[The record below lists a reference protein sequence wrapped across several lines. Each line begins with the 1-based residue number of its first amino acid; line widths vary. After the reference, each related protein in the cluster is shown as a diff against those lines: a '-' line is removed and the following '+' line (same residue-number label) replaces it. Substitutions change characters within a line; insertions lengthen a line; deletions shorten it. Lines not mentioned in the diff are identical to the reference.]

1 MSTEEPTNTQIVWS
15 PDDLPAAEA
24 EALQAKEQRPKKRV
38 SRAKAVADGGVEG
51 AAPAKK
57 RRTRTVKAKEE
68 AMPVASEGSVPK
80 TESTA
85 PAKSEGAVPMATKP
99 VVQPQPVTG
108 KPEGSVPMAT
118 KPVVQPQP
126 VTGKPEGSVPQSEG
140 VAPAKPEGSVPSAA
154 KPMVQP
160 QVATGSVPKSEGT
173 VPAKPNGSVPAAAA
187 QTAQQGEKLAPEGPQ
202 QPLSRRQLRRQQWLA
217 NRAQRMGNN
226 GNRGNF
232 NNNGNQAP
240 QGNRRPMGD
249 RPQQQQRFE
258 PQQVQVPRN
267 PDLPEYRLQDIHS
280 WDNGTIVQRM
290 MPDANAEDLG
300 AMKRHEIIFAAIRNY
315 LSRGGAVR
323 TSGCLKVEKEGY
335 GFLRSSKTNFLAC
348 PEDVFIPQQ
357 QIRRHSLRTGDIV
370 EGPIRDPRDKDRY
383 FVLGSVVSVNGKTPS
398 EAARIVHFE
407 NLTPTF
413 PTRRIVLETEPGEL
427 STRVVDIF
435 TPIGFGQR
443 GLIVA
448 PPRVGKTVLLQKM
461 ANAITKNHPD
471 AILIVLLIDERPEE
485 VTDMQRNTKAM
496 VLSST
501 FDEEPQ
507 HHVDV
512 ADMVIEM
519 SRRQAENGKDVV
531 ILLDSITRL
540 ARAYNTVQPHSGKIL
555 TGGVDALALHRP
567 KRFFGAAR
575 NIEGGG
581 SLTILATALIDT
593 GSRMDEVI
601 FEEFKGTGNME
612 LVLDRGLAD
621 RRIFP
626 AIDIEKSGTRKED
639 LLLAPLELEKTW
651 ALRRVLTDAGPERA
665 MQSVLAGMKKF
676 KSNPEFLLSLD
687 LKNL

>member
-1 MSTEEPTNTQIVWS
+1 MSSEDPVAPQVSWS
-15 PDDLPAAEA
+15 PAELPETTAKALQDKEEARAKRGAKKAAAALAETVAPEGGAEA
-24 EALQAKEQRPKKRV
+24 
-38 SRAKAVADGGVEG
+38 
-51 AAPAKK
+51 APVKK
-57 RRTRTVKAKEE
+57 RRGRPPKKVAEKDLGSA
-68 AMPVASEGSVPK
+68 PVP
-80 TESTA
+80 A
-85 PAKSEGAVPMATKP
+85 PAPLAEP
-99 VVQPQPVTG
+99 VSGPKAEASAP
-108 KPEGSVPMAT
+108 S
-118 KPVVQPQP
+118 
-126 VTGKPEGSVPQSEG
+126 
-140 VAPAKPEGSVPSAA
+140 APAAD
-154 KPMVQP
+154 
-160 QVATGSVPKSEGT
+160 
-173 VPAKPNGSVPAAAA
+173 AAAA
-187 QTAQQGEKLAPEGPQ
+187 RVPPAPSPDPKAEPAPTASPAPAPGATRSVASVPPPPDPVPRPEGPQ
-202 QPLSRRQLRRQQWLA
+202 QPLSKRQLRRQQWLA
-217 NRAQRMGNN
+217 NRAARMGNRN
-226 GNRGNF
+226 GGFTGSGGN
-232 NNNGNQAP
+232 NANNGFNGGAAHAPHP
-240 QGNRRPMGD
+240 QGNRRPLD
-249 RPQQQQRFE
+249 ARHQHQQPRYE
-258 PQQVQVPRN
+258 PPPPSVPRN

-280 WDNGTIVQRM
+280 WDNGTIVERM

-315 LSRGGAVR
+315 LSRGGAVAA
-323 TSGCLKVEKEGY
+323 TGCLKVEKEGY
-335 GFLRSSKTNFLAC
+335 GFLRSAKTNFLAC

-357 QIRRHSLRTGDIV
+357 QIRRHALRTGDIV

-383 FVLGSVVSVNGKTPS
+383 FVLGNVVSVNGKTPS

-413 PTRRIVLETEPGEL
+413 PTRRIVLETTPTEL
-427 STRVVDIF
+427 SMRVVDLF

-461 ANAITKNHPD
+461 ANAITRNHPE

-519 SRRQAENGKDVV
+519 SRRQAENGKDVI

-621 RRIFP
+621 KRIFP

-665 MQSVLAGMKKF
+665 MQSVIGGMKKF

-687 LKNL
+687 LKNV

>member
-1 MSTEEPTNTQIVWS
+1 MNTEDSVDTRIVWS
-15 PDDLPAAEA
+15 PEELPAAEA
-24 EALQAKEQRPKKRV
+24 ESLQAAEQQKKKRAQ
-38 SRAKAVADGGVEG
+38 RAKKQPSAEG
-51 AAPAKK
+51 AAATPAPEGEAPAKK
-57 RRTRTVKAKEE
+57 RRGRKPKALKEAE
-68 AMPVASEGSVPK
+68 
-80 TESTA
+80 
-85 PAKSEGAVPMATKP
+85 
-99 VVQPQPVTG
+99 
-108 KPEGSVPMAT
+108 
-118 KPVVQPQP
+118 
-126 VTGKPEGSVPQSEG
+126 
-140 VAPAKPEGSVPSAA
+140 
-154 KPMVQP
+154 
-160 QVATGSVPKSEGT
+160 
-173 VPAKPNGSVPAAAA
+173 AAAA
-187 QTAQQGEKLAPEGPQ
+187 AAAANGQDARSPSDSAPAATPPSEPPKHETPSPEPPKPETPKPETSKPETPTAETSKPETPEQQAPQAQQQALKPEGPQ

-217 NRAQRMGNN
+217 NRAARMGKPFVP
-226 GNRGNF
+226 NF
-232 NNNGNQAP
+232 PKPQQQSP
-240 QGNRRPMGD
+240 QGNRRP
-249 RPQQQQRFE
+249 PQEQQQRQQRYE
-258 PQQVQVPRN
+258 PPQAAVPRN
-267 PDLPEYRLQDIHS
+267 PDLPEYKLQDIHS
-280 WDNGTIVQRM
+280 WDNGTIVERM
-290 MPDANAEDLG
+290 MADANAEELG
-300 AMKRHEIIFAAIRNY
+300 AMRRHEIIFAAIRNY
-315 LSRGGAVR
+315 LSRGGAVMA
-323 TSGCLKVEKEGY
+323 SGCLKVEKEGY
-335 GFLRSSKTNFLAC
+335 GFLRSAKTNFLAC

-357 QIRRHSLRTGDIV
+357 QIRRHALRTGDIV
-370 EGPIRDPRDKDRY
+370 EGPVRDPRDKDRY
-383 FVLGSVVSVNGKTPS
+383 FVLGNVVTVNGKTPS

-413 PTRRIVLETEPGEL
+413 PTRRIVLETV
-427 STRVVDIF
+427 STEISMRVVDLF

-461 ANAITKNHPD
+461 ANAITRNHPE

-519 SRRQAENGKDVV
+519 SRRQAENGKDVI

-621 RRIFP
+621 KRIFP

-639 LLLAPLELEKTW
+639 LLLAPIELEKTW
-651 ALRRVLTDAGPERA
+651 ALRRVLAEAGPERS
-665 MQSVLAGMKKF
+665 MQSVIAGMRKF

>member
-1 MSTEEPTNTQIVWS
+1 MSSEDPVAPQVSWS
-15 PDDLPAAEA
+15 PAELPETTAKALQDKEEARAKRGAKKAAAALAETVAPEGGAEA
-24 EALQAKEQRPKKRV
+24 APVKKR
-38 SRAKAVADGGVEG
+38 RGRPPKKAVAD
-51 AAPAKK
+51 AAAGND
-57 RRTRTVKAKEE
+57 
-68 AMPVASEGSVPK
+68 SGS
-80 TESTA
+80 A
-85 PAKSEGAVPMATKP
+85 
-99 VVQPQPVTG
+99 
-108 KPEGSVPMAT
+108 
-118 KPVVQPQP
+118 
-126 VTGKPEGSVPQSEG
+126 
-140 VAPAKPEGSVPSAA
+140 
-154 KPMVQP
+154 
-160 QVATGSVPKSEGT
+160 
-173 VPAKPNGSVPAAAA
+173 SVPAPAPLAEPVSGPKAEASAPSAPTADAAA
-187 QTAQQGEKLAPEGPQ
+187 ARVPPAPSPDPKAEPAPTASPAPAPGGTRAVASVPPTSDPVPRPEGPQ
-202 QPLSRRQLRRQQWLA
+202 QPLSKRQLRRQQWLA
-217 NRAQRMGNN
+217 NRAARMGNRN
-226 GNRGNF
+226 GGFTGNTGF
-232 NNNGNQAP
+232 TGNNANNGFNGGAAHAPHP
-240 QGNRRPMGD
+240 QGNRRPLD
-249 RPQQQQRFE
+249 ARHQHQQPRYE
-258 PQQVQVPRN
+258 PPPPSVPRN

-280 WDNGTIVQRM
+280 WDNGTIVERM
-290 MPDANAEDLG
+290 MPDANPEDLG

-315 LSRGGAVR
+315 LSRGGAVAA
-323 TSGCLKVEKEGY
+323 TGCLKVEKEGY
-335 GFLRSSKTNFLAC
+335 GFLRSAKTNFLAC

-357 QIRRHSLRTGDIV
+357 QIRRHALRTGDIV

-383 FVLGSVVSVNGKTPS
+383 FVLGNVVSVNGKTPS

-413 PTRRIVLETEPGEL
+413 PTRRIVLETTPTEL
-427 STRVVDIF
+427 SMRVVDLF

-461 ANAITKNHPD
+461 ANAITRNHPE

-519 SRRQAENGKDVV
+519 SRRQAENGKDVI

-621 RRIFP
+621 KRIFP

-665 MQSVLAGMKKF
+665 MQSVIGGMKKF

-687 LKNL
+687 LKNV

>member
-1 MSTEEPTNTQIVWS
+1 MSSEDPVAPQVSWS
-15 PDDLPAAEA
+15 PAELPETTAKALQDKEEARAKRGAKKAAAALAETVAPEGGAEA
-24 EALQAKEQRPKKRV
+24 APVKKR
-38 SRAKAVADGGVEG
+38 RGRPPKKAVADAAAGNDSGSAPVPASAPLAEPVSG
-51 AAPAKK
+51 PKAEASAPSAPTADAAAARVPPAPSPDPKAEPAPTASPAPAPGG
-57 RRTRTVKAKEE
+57 TR
-68 AMPVASEGSVPK
+68 PVASVPPPPDP
-80 TESTA
+80 A
-85 PAKSEGAVPMATKP
+85 PR
-99 VVQPQPVTG
+99 
-108 KPEGSVPMAT
+108 
-118 KPVVQPQP
+118 
-126 VTGKPEGSVPQSEG
+126 
-140 VAPAKPEGSVPSAA
+140 
-154 KPMVQP
+154 
-160 QVATGSVPKSEGT
+160 
-173 VPAKPNGSVPAAAA
+173 
-187 QTAQQGEKLAPEGPQ
+187 PEGPQ
-202 QPLSRRQLRRQQWLA
+202 QPLSKRQLRRQQWLA
-217 NRAQRMGNN
+217 NRAARMGNRN
-226 GNRGNF
+226 GGFTGSGGN
-232 NNNGNQAP
+232 NANNGFNGGAAHAPYP
-240 QGNRRPMGD
+240 QGNRRPLD
-249 RPQQQQRFE
+249 ARHQHQQPRYE
-258 PQQVQVPRN
+258 PPPPSVPRN

-280 WDNGTIVQRM
+280 WDNGTIVERM
-290 MPDANAEDLG
+290 MPDANPEDLG

-315 LSRGGAVR
+315 LSRGGAVAA
-323 TSGCLKVEKEGY
+323 TGCLKVEKEGY
-335 GFLRSSKTNFLAC
+335 GFLRSAKTNFLAC

-357 QIRRHSLRTGDIV
+357 QIRRHALRTGDIV

-383 FVLGSVVSVNGKTPS
+383 FVLGNVVSVNGKTPS

-413 PTRRIVLETEPGEL
+413 PTRRIVLETTPTEL
-427 STRVVDIF
+427 SMRVVDLF

-461 ANAITKNHPD
+461 ANAITRNHPE

-519 SRRQAENGKDVV
+519 SRRQAENGKDVI

-621 RRIFP
+621 KRIFP

-665 MQSVLAGMKKF
+665 MQSVIGGMKKF

-687 LKNL
+687 LKNV

>member
-1 MSTEEPTNTQIVWS
+1 VKKRRGRKPKAVK
-15 PDDLPAAEA
+15 EA
-24 EALQAKEQRPKKRV
+24 EAA
-38 SRAKAVADGGVEG
+38 
-51 AAPAKK
+51 AAPVLSPAPSPS
-57 RRTRTVKAKEE
+57 E
-68 AMPVASEGSVPK
+68 A
-80 TESTA
+80 
-85 PAKSEGAVPMATKP
+85 
-99 VVQPQPVTG
+99 
-108 KPEGSVPMAT
+108 
-118 KPVVQPQP
+118 
-126 VTGKPEGSVPQSEG
+126 
-140 VAPAKPEGSVPSAA
+140 
-154 KPMVQP
+154 
-160 QVATGSVPKSEGT
+160 
-173 VPAKPNGSVPAAAA
+173 PAAAA
-187 QTAQQGEKLAPEGPQ
+187 ADRPDEAKTPLPPPSAPAAVSPAPAAAGVPAPAVSRKQQASAPEGPQ
-202 QPLSRRQLRRQQWLA
+202 QPLSRRQQRRQQWLA
-217 NRAQRMGNN
+217 NRAARMGKP
-226 GNRGNF
+226 F
-232 NNNGNQAP
+232 NPNMPKPQAP
-240 QGNRRPMGD
+240 QGNRRL
-249 RPQQQQRFE
+249 PQEQYAPQMRYE
-258 PQQVQVPRN
+258 PPQAVVPRN
-267 PDLPEYRLQDIHS
+267 PDLPEYKLQDIHS
-280 WDNGTIVQRM
+280 WDNGTIVERM
-290 MPDANAEDLG
+290 MADANAEELG

-315 LSRGGAVR
+315 LSRGGAVMA
-323 TSGCLKVEKEGY
+323 SGCLKVEKEGY
-335 GFLRSSKTNFLAC
+335 GFLRSAKTNFLAC

-357 QIRRHSLRTGDIV
+357 QIRRHALRTGDIV
-370 EGPIRDPRDKDRY
+370 EGPVRDPRDKDRY
-383 FVLGSVVSVNGKTPS
+383 FVLGNVVAVNGKTPS

-413 PTRRIVLETEPGEL
+413 PTRRIVLETVSGEL
-427 STRVVDIF
+427 SMRVVDLF

-461 ANAITKNHPD
+461 ANAITANHPD

-519 SRRQAENGKDVV
+519 SRRQAENGKDVI

-621 RRIFP
+621 KRIFP

-639 LLLAPLELEKTW
+639 LLLAPIELEKTW
-651 ALRRVLTDAGPERA
+651 ALRRVLAEAGPERS
-665 MQSVLAGMKKF
+665 MQSVIAGMRKF

>member
-1 MSTEEPTNTQIVWS
+1 MSSEDPVAPQVSWS
-15 PDDLPAAEA
+15 PAELPETTAKALQDKEEARAKRGAKKAAAALAETVAPEGGAEA
-24 EALQAKEQRPKKRV
+24 
-38 SRAKAVADGGVEG
+38 
-51 AAPAKK
+51 APVKK
-57 RRTRTVKAKEE
+57 RRGRPPKKAAEKDL
-68 AMPVASEGSVPK
+68 GS
-80 TESTA
+80 A
-85 PAKSEGAVPMATKP
+85 
-99 VVQPQPVTG
+99 
-108 KPEGSVPMAT
+108 
-118 KPVVQPQP
+118 
-126 VTGKPEGSVPQSEG
+126 
-140 VAPAKPEGSVPSAA
+140 
-154 KPMVQP
+154 
-160 QVATGSVPKSEGT
+160 
-173 VPAKPNGSVPAAAA
+173 SVPAPAPLAETVSGPKAEAAA
-187 QTAQQGEKLAPEGPQ
+187 PSAPAADAAAARVPPASSPDPKAEPAPTASPAPAPGGTCAVASVPPPPAPALRPEGPQ
-202 QPLSRRQLRRQQWLA
+202 QPLSKRQLRRQQWLA
-217 NRAQRMGNN
+217 NRAARMGNRN
-226 GNRGNF
+226 GGFTGN
-232 NNNGNQAP
+232 NANNGFNGGAAHP
-240 QGNRRPMGD
+240 QGNRRPLD
-249 RPQQQQRFE
+249 ARHQHQQPRYE
-258 PQQVQVPRN
+258 PPPPSVPRN

-280 WDNGTIVQRM
+280 WDNGTIVERM
-290 MPDANAEDLG
+290 MPDANPEDLG

-315 LSRGGAVR
+315 LSRGGAVAA
-323 TSGCLKVEKEGY
+323 TGCLKVEKEGY
-335 GFLRSSKTNFLAC
+335 GFLRSAKTNFLAC

-357 QIRRHSLRTGDIV
+357 QIRRHALRTGDIV

-383 FVLGSVVSVNGKTPS
+383 FVLGNVVSVNGKTPS

-413 PTRRIVLETEPGEL
+413 PTRRIVLETTPTEL
-427 STRVVDIF
+427 SMRVVDLF

-461 ANAITKNHPD
+461 ANAITRNHPE

-519 SRRQAENGKDVV
+519 SRRQAENGKDVI

-621 RRIFP
+621 KRIFP

-651 ALRRVLTDAGPERA
+651 ALRRVLSDAGPERA
-665 MQSVLAGMKKF
+665 MQSVIGGMKKF

-687 LKNL
+687 LKNV

>member
-1 MSTEEPTNTQIVWS
+1 MNTEDSVDTRIVWS
-15 PDDLPAAEA
+15 PEELPAAEA
-24 EALQAKEQRPKKRV
+24 ADLQAAEQQKKKRAQ
-38 SRAKAVADGGVEG
+38 RAKKEPAAEG
-51 AAPAKK
+51 EAPVKK
-57 RRTRTVKAKEE
+57 RRGRKPKALKEAEAAAAVANGEDTR
-68 AMPVASEGSVPK
+68 
-80 TESTA
+80 STSDSA
-85 PAKSEGAVPMATKP
+85 PATTPPPELPKPETSKSEPPKPETPKPETPKSETSILEPSKPEPPKPDTSKPETPKLETSKPATP
-99 VVQPQPVTG
+99 QPQP
-108 KPEGSVPMAT
+108 
-118 KPVVQPQP
+118 PQP
-126 VTGKPEGSVPQSEG
+126 PQ
-140 VAPAKPEGSVPSAA
+140 P
-154 KPMVQP
+154 P
-160 QVATGSVPKSEGT
+160 Q
-173 VPAKPNGSVPAAAA
+173 
-187 QTAQQGEKLAPEGPQ
+187 QQQQQVLKPEGPQ

-217 NRAQRMGNN
+217 NRAARMGKPFIP
-226 GNRGNF
+226 NF
-232 NNNGNQAP
+232 NNQQSP
-240 QGNRRPMGD
+240 QGNRRP
-249 RPQQQQRFE
+249 PQEQQRQQQRYE
-258 PQQVQVPRN
+258 PPQAAVPRN
-267 PDLPEYRLQDIHS
+267 PDLPEYKLQDIHS
-280 WDNGTIVQRM
+280 WDNGTIVERM

-315 LSRGGAVR
+315 LSRGGAVMA
-323 TSGCLKVEKEGY
+323 SGCLKVEKEGY
-335 GFLRSSKTNFLAC
+335 GFLRSAKTNFLAC

-357 QIRRHSLRTGDIV
+357 QIRRHALRTGDIV
-370 EGPIRDPRDKDRY
+370 EGPVRDPRDKDRY
-383 FVLGSVVSVNGKTPS
+383 FVLGNVITVNGKTPS

-413 PTRRIVLETEPGEL
+413 PTRRIVLETKPNEY
-427 STRVVDIF
+427 SMRVVDIF

-461 ANAITKNHPD
+461 ANAITHNHPD

-519 SRRQAENGKDVV
+519 SRRQAENGKDVI

-639 LLLAPLELEKTW
+639 LLLAPIELEKTW
-651 ALRRVLTDAGPERA
+651 ALRRVLAEAGPERS
-665 MQSVLAGMKKF
+665 MQSVIAGMRKY

>member
-1 MSTEEPTNTQIVWS
+1 MSSEDPVAPQVSWS
-15 PDDLPAAEA
+15 PAELPETTAKALQDKEEARAKRGAKKAAAALAETVAPEGGAEA
-24 EALQAKEQRPKKRV
+24 APVKKR
-38 SRAKAVADGGVEG
+38 RGRPPKKAVADAAAGNDSGSAAVP
-51 AAPAKK
+51 APAPLAEP
-57 RRTRTVKAKEE
+57 VSGPKAE
-68 AMPVASEGSVPK
+68 ASAPS
-80 TESTA
+80 A
-85 PAKSEGAVPMATKP
+85 PAAD
-99 VVQPQPVTG
+99 
-108 KPEGSVPMAT
+108 
-118 KPVVQPQP
+118 
-126 VTGKPEGSVPQSEG
+126 
-140 VAPAKPEGSVPSAA
+140 
-154 KPMVQP
+154 
-160 QVATGSVPKSEGT
+160 
-173 VPAKPNGSVPAAAA
+173 AAAA
-187 QTAQQGEKLAPEGPQ
+187 RVPPASSPDPKAEPAPTASPAPAPGGTCAVASVPPPPAPAPRPEGPQ
-202 QPLSRRQLRRQQWLA
+202 QPLSKRQLRRQQWLA
-217 NRAQRMGNN
+217 NRAARMGNRN
-226 GNRGNF
+226 GGFTGN
-232 NNNGNQAP
+232 NANNGFNGGAAHP
-240 QGNRRPMGD
+240 QGNRRPLD
-249 RPQQQQRFE
+249 ARHQHQQPRYE
-258 PQQVQVPRN
+258 PPPPSVPRN

-280 WDNGTIVQRM
+280 WDNGTIVERM
-290 MPDANAEDLG
+290 MPDANPEDLG

-315 LSRGGAVR
+315 LSRGGAVAA
-323 TSGCLKVEKEGY
+323 TGCLKVEKEGY
-335 GFLRSSKTNFLAC
+335 GFLRSAKTNFLAC

-357 QIRRHSLRTGDIV
+357 QIRRHALRTGDIV

-383 FVLGSVVSVNGKTPS
+383 FVLGNVVSVNGKTPS

-413 PTRRIVLETEPGEL
+413 PTRRIVLETTPTEL
-427 STRVVDIF
+427 SMRVVDLF

-461 ANAITKNHPD
+461 ANAITRNHPE

-519 SRRQAENGKDVV
+519 SRRQAENGKDVI

-621 RRIFP
+621 KRIFP

-651 ALRRVLTDAGPERA
+651 ALRRVLSDAGPERA
-665 MQSVLAGMKKF
+665 MQSVIGGMKKF

-687 LKNL
+687 LKNV

>member
-1 MSTEEPTNTQIVWS
+1 MSSEEPVAPQVSWS
-15 PDDLPAAEA
+15 PAELPETTAKALQDKEEARAKRGAKKAAAALAETVAPEGGAEA
-24 EALQAKEQRPKKRV
+24 APVKKR
-38 SRAKAVADGGVEG
+38 RGRPPKKAVADAAAGNDSGSAPVP
-51 AAPAKK
+51 APAPLAEP
-57 RRTRTVKAKEE
+57 VSGPKAE
-68 AMPVASEGSVPK
+68 AS
-80 TESTA
+80 
-85 PAKSEGAVPMATKP
+85 
-99 VVQPQPVTG
+99 
-108 KPEGSVPMAT
+108 
-118 KPVVQPQP
+118 
-126 VTGKPEGSVPQSEG
+126 
-140 VAPAKPEGSVPSAA
+140 
-154 KPMVQP
+154 
-160 QVATGSVPKSEGT
+160 
-173 VPAKPNGSVPAAAA
+173 AAAA
-187 QTAQQGEKLAPEGPQ
+187 DAAAARVPPAPSPDPKAEPAPTASPAPAPGGTRAVASVPPPPDPAPRPEGPQ
-202 QPLSRRQLRRQQWLA
+202 QPLSKRQLRRQQWLA
-217 NRAQRMGNN
+217 NRAARMGNRN
-226 GNRGNF
+226 GGFTGSGGN
-232 NNNGNQAP
+232 NANNGFNGGAAHAPHP
-240 QGNRRPMGD
+240 QGNRRPLD
-249 RPQQQQRFE
+249 ARHQHQQPRYE
-258 PQQVQVPRN
+258 PPPPRVPRN

-280 WDNGTIVQRM
+280 WDNGTIVERM
-290 MPDANAEDLG
+290 MPDANPEDLG

-315 LSRGGAVR
+315 LSRGGAVAA
-323 TSGCLKVEKEGY
+323 TGCLKVEKEGY
-335 GFLRSSKTNFLAC
+335 GFLRSAKTNFLAC

-357 QIRRHSLRTGDIV
+357 QIRRHALRTGDIV

-383 FVLGSVVSVNGKTPS
+383 FVLGNVVSVNGKTPS

-413 PTRRIVLETEPGEL
+413 PTRRIVLETTPTEL
-427 STRVVDIF
+427 SMRVVDLF

-461 ANAITKNHPD
+461 ANAITRNHPE

-519 SRRQAENGKDVV
+519 SRRQAENGKDVI

-621 RRIFP
+621 KRIFP

-665 MQSVLAGMKKF
+665 MQSVIGGMKKF

-687 LKNL
+687 LKNV

>member
-1 MSTEEPTNTQIVWS
+1 MSSEEPVAPQVSWS
-15 PDDLPAAEA
+15 PAELPETTAKALQDKEEARAKRGAKKAAAALAEA
-24 EALQAKEQRPKKRV
+24 PMAE
-38 SRAKAVADGGVEG
+38 GGAE
-51 AAPAKK
+51 AAPVKK
-57 RRTRTVKAKEE
+57 RRGRPPKRAAAADAAAEKN
-68 AMPVASEGSVPK
+68 PGS
-80 TESTA
+80 A
-85 PAKSEGAVPMATKP
+85 
-99 VVQPQPVTG
+99 
-108 KPEGSVPMAT
+108 
-118 KPVVQPQP
+118 
-126 VTGKPEGSVPQSEG
+126 
-140 VAPAKPEGSVPSAA
+140 
-154 KPMVQP
+154 
-160 QVATGSVPKSEGT
+160 
-173 VPAKPNGSVPAAAA
+173 SVPASAPLAESTSSPKAEAPASAASVA
-187 QTAQQGEKLAPEGPQ
+187 PEPGGTRSVASVPPAPAPVTPAPTADATERVPPVSAPAPASDAGGTRSVASVSPTSTPPTPPTSPAAPRPEGPQ
-202 QPLSRRQLRRQQWLA
+202 QPLSKRQLRRQQWLA
-217 NRAQRMGNN
+217 NRAARMGNRNGGFN
-226 GNRGNF
+226 GNG
-232 NNNGNQAP
+232 NNNFGNNNSFSGGAARPLHQ
-240 QGNRRPMGD
+240 QGNRRPPEM
-249 RPQQQQRFE
+249 RHQQPRYE
-258 PQQVQVPRN
+258 PPPPTVPRN

-280 WDNGTIVQRM
+280 WDNGTIVERM
-290 MPDANAEDLG
+290 MPDANPEDLG

-315 LSRGGAVR
+315 LSRGGAVAA
-323 TSGCLKVEKEGY
+323 TGCLKVEKEGY
-335 GFLRSSKTNFLAC
+335 GFLRSAKTNFLAC

-357 QIRRHSLRTGDIV
+357 QIRRHALRTGDIV

-383 FVLGSVVSVNGKTPS
+383 FVLGNVVTVNGKTPS

-413 PTRRIVLETEPGEL
+413 PTRRIVLETTPNEL
-427 STRVVDIF
+427 SMRVVDLF

-461 ANAITKNHPD
+461 ANAITRNHPD

-519 SRRQAENGKDVV
+519 SRRQAENGKDVI

-621 RRIFP
+621 KRIFP

-665 MQSVLAGMKKF
+665 MQSVIGGMKKYR
-676 KSNPEFLLSLD
+676 SNPEFLLSLD
-687 LKNL
+687 LKNV